1 MKKGNLKIEEI
12 IQAYLERG
20 FGSMNKND
28 FEVWIF
34 NEWRKLQDGGLSD
47 YQISKALKIS
57 ETKVKRLKYEADL
70 KYAIDLNNESELN
83 ERFFELLQNAKYK
96 KENSKIQFVI
106 KDKLLRSYINDCLE
120 KNGRFMDSSFNSNIV
135 SIYIDDFYY
144 LLKTFK
150 EIDEDKILKQAKEIA
165 ETNHDFPQ
173 TIPGILKEMFLN
185 LSKEKLGEITTNS
198 IIDFIK
204 YIKQEL
210 TNK

>member
-1 MKKGNLKIEEI
+1 MEKGNLKIEEI

-34 NEWRKLQDGGLSD
+34 NEWRKLQDKDLSD
-47 YQISKALKIS
+47 YQVSKALKIS

-70 KYAIDLNNESELN
+70 KYSFDEEQLLNK
-83 ERFFELLQNAKYK
+83 FFKLAEKANYK
-96 KENSKIQFVI
+96 KDG
-106 KDKLLRSYINDCLE
+106 DKLLFVINDTLLRQYINNILE
-120 KNGRFMDSSFNSNIV
+120 ESGRFMDSSFNSNIV
-135 SIYIDDFYY
+135 SIYVDDFSF
-144 LLKTFK
+144 LLEKFNR
-150 EIDEDKILKQAKEIA
+150 IDKDKILERAKEKA

-204 YIKQEL
+204 YIKQEF

>member
-1 MKKGNLKIEEI
+1 
-12 IQAYLERG
+12 
-20 FGSMNKND
+20 
-28 FEVWIF
+28 
-34 NEWRKLQDGGLSD
+34 
-47 YQISKALKIS
+47 
-57 ETKVKRLKYEADL
+57 
-70 KYAIDLNNESELN
+70 
-83 ERFFELLQNAKYK
+83 
-96 KENSKIQFVI
+96 
-106 KDKLLRSYINDCLE
+106 
-120 KNGRFMDSSFNSNIV
+120 MDSSFNSNIV

-210 TNK
+210 ANK